1 VECQLAS
8 TYPELTMSRW
18 FYSAA
23 LVVIFAALVGEVF
36 VWYYDRSSSSYDECV
51 VSEMRGQSGQM
62 MYAVQKVCAIRFHK
76 EDELPI
82 SYVTS
87 GKLDFRM
94 LPDFD
99 KDPGVIM
106 MGSKNF
112 DKPPMIIT
120 VSKNETDY
128 EITRAHMKHSFE
140 FEADCSNISDDKW
153 EDGPEFTF
161 TNGVANVD
169 MPGLLDEKA
178 KLHRPPFCYQYMKI
192 WGTPRKQ

>member
-1 VECQLAS
+1 
-8 TYPELTMSRW
+8 MSKW

-36 VWYYDRSSSSYDECV
+36 VWFHDRSSSSYDECV

-62 MYAVQKVCAIRFHK
+62 MYAVQKVCAVRFHK

-82 SYVTS
+82 SYLTS
-87 GKLDFRM
+87 GKLDFSM

-140 FEADCSNISDDKW
+140 FEADCSNISEDKW

-161 TNGVANVD
+161 SNGAANVN
-169 MPGLLDEKA
+169 MPSVYDKERN
-178 KLHRPPFCYQYMKI
+178 LHRPPFCYRYMKV
-192 WGTPRKQ
+192 WGTLRKQ

>member
-1 VECQLAS
+1 
-8 TYPELTMSRW
+8 MSRL

-36 VWYYDRSSSSYDECV
+36 VWYHDRSSSSYDECV

-62 MYAVQKVCAIRFHK
+62 IYAVQKVCAVRFHK
-76 EDELPI
+76 EEELPL
-82 SYVTS
+82 SFLD
-87 GKLDFRM
+87 GKLDFSM

-128 EITRAHMKHSFE
+128 EITRARMKHSFE
-140 FEADCSNISDDKW
+140 FEMDCSVISDDKW
-153 EDGPEFTF
+153 ADGPEFTF
-161 TNGVANVD
+161 SNGVANVD
-169 MPGLLDEKA
+169 MPSVYDEER
-178 KLHRPPFCYQYMKI
+178 KLHRPPFCYQYTKI
-192 WGTPRKQ
+192 WGTLRKQ